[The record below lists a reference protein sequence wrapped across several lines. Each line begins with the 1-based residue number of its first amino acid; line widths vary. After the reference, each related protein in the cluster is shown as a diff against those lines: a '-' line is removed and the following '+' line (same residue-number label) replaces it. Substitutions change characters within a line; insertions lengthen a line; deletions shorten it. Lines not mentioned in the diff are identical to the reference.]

1 MPAEEMQRVGI
12 FFVAGSAG
20 EGTDFLNYSS
30 GPQGRGLVGSTLVG
44 GLRTVA
50 SWIGGL
56 MDGGTP

>member
-1 MPAEEMQRVGI
+1 MQRVGI
-12 FFVAGSAG
+12 FFVAGPAG
-20 EGTDFLNYSS
+20 VGTDFLNYSS